1 MRDSLI
7 AGVLAFVLASCA
19 GVPPAP
25 TAPTALPPPPPAPAH
40 PPAAPAPPP
49 TAPPAP
55 APPPAAALPVPPP
68 AAPPVAAPAPPQI
81 VNVIVFPGGFNW
93 PIWVAQEKGL
103 FAKNGID
110 VKITPTPN
118 SVFQLTGL
126 IEGRF
131 DIAMT
136 AIDNLIAYRE
146 GQGEAKVD
154 GPDLIAFMGG
164 DNGFLRLVA
173 VPEVKTLADLR
184 GRTVSVDARTTGY
197 AFVLFEILERGG
209 LVLDRDYTVERAGG
223 VLQRFQALMEKK
235 HAATLLLS
243 PFELQAEAKG
253 FKRLGNATDVL
264 GAYQGLVGGARKG
277 WADANRAAVV
287 GYIRA
292 FSEAV
297 DWLYDPRNRD
307 EAVLIFRKNLPNVPE
322 QGAQA
327 AYGVLLAPSGGFQ
340 KKAQID
346 LEGVRTVLAL
356 RSKYAE
362 PKKSL
367 TDPNTYYDS
376 SFYRVAMR

>member
-1 MRDSLI
+1 
-7 AGVLAFVLASCA
+7 
-19 GVPPAP
+19 
-25 TAPTALPPPPPAPAH
+25 
-40 PPAAPAPPP
+40 
-49 TAPPAP
+49 
-55 APPPAAALPVPPP
+55 
-68 AAPPVAAPAPPQI
+68 
-81 VNVIVFPGGFNW
+81 
-93 PIWVAQEKGL
+93 
-103 FAKNGID
+103 
-110 VKITPTPN
+110 
-118 SVFQLTGL
+118 VFQLTNL
-126 IEGRF
+126 IEGKF

-173 VPEVKTLADLR
+173 VPEVKTLDDLR
-184 GRTVSVDARTTGY
+184 NKTVSVDARTTGY
-197 AFVLFEILERGG
+197 AFVLFEMLERGG

-243 PFELQAEAKG
+243 PFEVQAEAKG
-253 FKRLGNATDVL
+253 FNRLGNATDVL
-264 GAYQGLVGGARKG
+264 GAYQGLVGGARKS
-277 WADANRAAVV
+277 WADANRGAVV

-297 DWLYDPRNRD
+297 DWLYDPRNKD

-327 AYGVLLAPSGGFQ
+327 AYGVLLSPVGGFQ

-346 LEGVRTVLAL
+346 LEGVRTVLQL

-362 PKKSL
+362 PKKTLS
-367 TDPNTYYDS
+367 DPARYYDA
-376 SFYRVAMR
+376 SFYRAAMR